1 MAESSRFHADLIIRL
16 IRKGRKAFSRRG
28 DKRYFRRVMRQR
40 EQSVFAAALHEHVL
54 AYDLQQRELGE
65 GKLCRKC
72 HDPIYGVL
80 RHDLNWEVMRW
91 GCYSVNTD
99 EVSPAAVST
108 TSAPAQSA
116 LPRSYLVRGRGRLPN
131 PMPSTLP
138 PSVHATRKHRFSTNS
153 SSCLQCSPQDSS
165 SPTPCVDNTGFLL
178 QPPVQVS
185 HNIPAAEPL
194 VSLRGGA
201 NPASSS
207 KAEICVRRNTTLSLY
222 EPSAADLRQ
231 KKLEVRPRVYQVVP
245 QHYAQLPRHIR
256 ERLPTSMQALAT
268 NGQSSP

>member
-1 MAESSRFHADLIIRL
+1 MAEASCSHADLIIRL
-16 IRKGRKAFSRRG
+16 IRKGCKAFSRRG

-40 EQSVFAAALHEHVL
+40 EQSFVAAALNEHVF

-80 RHDLNWEVMRW
+80 RHDLNWEVMHW
-91 GCYSVNTD
+91 GCYSFDTD
-99 EVSPAAVST
+99 EVSPAAFTITTSST
-108 TSAPAQSA
+108 TST
-116 LPRSYLVRGRGRLPN
+116 LPRSYLVHGRGRLPN

-138 PSVHATRKHRFSTNS
+138 PSIHATRKHRFSINS
-153 SSCLQCSPQDSS
+153 SSCLLCSPQESS
-165 SPTPCVDNTGFLL
+165 SPTPCLDNTDFLL
-178 QPPVQVS
+178 QSPVQVS

-201 NPASSS
+201 NPASCS
-207 KAEICVRRNTTLSLY
+207 KAEMRVSRNTAFTLY
-222 EPSAADLRQ
+222 EPSAVDMQQ
-231 KKLEVRPRVYQVVP
+231 KKLEVRPRVYQIVP
-245 QHYAQLPRHIR
+245 QQYAQLPGHIQ

-268 NGQSSP
+268 NGQVSP